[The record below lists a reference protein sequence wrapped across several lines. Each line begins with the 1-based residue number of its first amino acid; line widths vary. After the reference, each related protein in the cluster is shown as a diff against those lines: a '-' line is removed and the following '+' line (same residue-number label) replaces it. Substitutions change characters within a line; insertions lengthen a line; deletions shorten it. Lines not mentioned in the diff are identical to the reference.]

1 MIVPVAVG
9 TVGFILIM
17 VGRTGWD
24 LLIYAAAFAL
34 DIGVAAVLAR
44 PERLGIEGAAVA
56 QAATLWFSALARLLL
71 VRRFV
76 GIWPFDR
83 HFARLLI
90 PVAVGAGVMAGIHA
104 VLSRSAWPVDLL
116 VSAGAGVAAYA
127 VALLAAGLKPS
138 ERATAMS
145 LARRALGR

>member
-1 MIVPVAVG
+1 
-9 TVGFILIM
+9 
-17 VGRTGWD
+17 
-24 LLIYAAAFAL
+24 
-34 DIGVAAVLAR
+34 VLAR

-56 QAATLWFSALARLLL
+56 QAVTLWFSAIARLLL

-90 PVAVGAGVMAGIHA
+90 PVTVGGGVMAGVHA
-104 VLSRSAWPVDLL
+104 ALSTSAWPVDLL
-116 VSAGAGVAAYA
+116 ASAGAGVAAYA

-138 ERATAMS
+138 ERATALS
-145 LARRALGR
+145 LARRIAGRS